1 MRKGCCSINIVTN
14 KSYFFPFQNGLLQKS
29 QLWGLTVTS
38 SVESLCKP
46 TDVGRLEIR
55 TAISHQMWLWQ
66 PSSGLCFPSPGSTV
80 TFHVLSQGTTQTP
93 WRLRLAQLEP
103 PRGQRAPLRFG
114 AIPPT
119 PGLSG
124 DIHMSPLPAQLS
136 HTLQTFHAWCCNQ
149 QLPKPI
155 LQSRQG
161 GCSSA
166 CINWRAIQSAR
177 ESDFPQQSCVNITP
191 KHSQTCWEVSSEP
204 NNIFNSLIAF

>member
-1 MRKGCCSINIVTN
+1 MRRGCCSINIVTN

-103 PRGQRAPLRFG
+103 PWGQRAPWGSGPSHQPLAYQGTSTCPHSLHSSLTHCRHSMPG
-114 AIPPT
+114 VAI
-119 PGLSG
+119 
-124 DIHMSPLPAQLS
+124 
-136 HTLQTFHAWCCNQ
+136 CNY
-149 QLPKPI
+149 
-155 LQSRQG
+155 QSRS
-161 GCSSA
+161 CKV
-166 CINWRAIQSAR
+166 AR
-177 ESDFPQQSCVNITP
+177 EVVHLHALTEGQSSLLGSQIFPSKAV
-191 KHSQTCWEVSSEP
+191 
-204 NNIFNSLIAF
+204 